1 MMLPKFGLL
10 GTMAFLVTSL
20 GCAQFAEMAG
30 MNEMAIPPGA
40 TVEAVIHT
48 DEAWKALAV
57 NKPLG
62 NVNARSDVK
71 QRWASPNYGTRDWLP
86 AIAGGGIDPEEWE
99 EFRGS
104 KWVWYAES
112 EFTFGGVN
120 SIPGNRKVV
129 HLRREFYNADAAGDL
144 VDTYLDVITSGN
156 ISVQVYVNGSRLRLD
171 MGKGDVGEETQKERE
186 RRIDQEQRRRVR
198 INPGT
203 PDMVLFRYGFGEH
216 LLYGKNVI
224 GIRATTHLENNVNGG
239 PVKNYVRNGLIAK
252 VTVQ

>member
-1 MMLPKFGLL
+1 MTLPKFGLL
-10 GTMAFLVTSL
+10 GTMACLVASL
-20 GCAQFAEMAG
+20 GCAQLAEMTG
-30 MNEMAIPPGA
+30 MNEMAIPAGA

-144 VDTYLDVITSGN
+144 VDTYLDVMTSGN
-156 ISVQVYVNGSRLRLD
+156 ISVQVFVNGSRLRLD
-171 MGKGDVGEETQKERE
+171 MGKGDVSEETQKERA
-186 RRIDQEQRRRVR
+186 RRARR
-198 INPGT
+198 NPGT
-203 PDMVLFRYGFGEH
+203 PDMVLFRYGFGEY

-224 GIRATTHLENNVNGG
+224 GIQATTHLENNVNGR
-239 PVKNYVRNGLIAK
+239 PVKNYVRDGVIAK